1 MSLGIRKRIQNCQF
15 RHRVWQPVVQISLSP
30 RVETGTQRHVKMSL
44 RTTIYNPSSPIADHP
59 VNDLVGLLVI
69 INVKNG
75 EERRLRIPVQ
85 QNNGDSLLRK
95 FRVIFIHADIIINIE
110 ENDSVGFRKVRRTR
124 LRAVELEKLV
134 ARSFGG
140 FGRRLNDDIPVPGR
154 VDTGTVDEKFQGSAF
169 STSGDRGPGTR
180 TSFHQLVL
188 GKTGDGL
195 PLLHLAVPKLPS
207 VVQLQGEYLVNESV
221 PANGQTEWRIGWNR
235 EFLFFEVR
243 VKDSAIFCDSSI
255 IYNEDSI
262 EFFIPSEPALP
273 VYREIIVNPDGKL
286 FDAWHVSAPVCQWG
300 FFQLKSRDEKD
311 SLLKPETIRTGE
323 GYRIILRVPWKELPG
338 YTKGNAPQ
346 EGDEIRIMLIRT
358 EKRESAG
365 NALQYA
371 MYPVVAGGHN
381 LRTMAVCRLTK

>member
-1 MSLGIRKRIQNCQF
+1 MRFLLIFCFFAVSMALCGKDSKK
-15 RHRVWQPVVQISLSP
+15 VLSEDLQLAEQAETLWRSIP
-30 RVETGTQRHVKMSL
+30 PESPAKFPAGHLSSGELTMVESL
-44 RTTIYNPSSPIADHP
+44 RFGIPSADGIP
-59 VNDLVGLLVI
+59 M
-69 INVKNG
+69 
-75 EERRLRIPVQ
+75 EE
-85 QNNGDSLLRK
+85 
-95 FRVIFIHADIIINIE
+95 
-110 ENDSVGFRKVRRTR
+110 VRRR
-124 LRAVELEKLV
+124 IYRNISRVKRA
-134 ARSFGG
+134 
-140 FGRRLNDDIPVPGR
+140 LNWR
-154 VDTGTVDEKFQGSAF
+154 V
-169 STSGDRGPGTR
+169 
-180 TSFHQLVL
+180 
-188 GKTGDGL
+188 

-207 VVQLQGEYLVNESV
+207 VVQLQGEYLVNESL

-255 IYNEDSI
+255 IYNGDSI
-262 EFFIPSEPALP
+262 EFFIHSDPALP

-358 EKRESAG
+358 EKRESAR
-365 NALQYA
+365 NARQYA

-381 LRTMAVCRLTK
+381 LRTMAVCTLTK